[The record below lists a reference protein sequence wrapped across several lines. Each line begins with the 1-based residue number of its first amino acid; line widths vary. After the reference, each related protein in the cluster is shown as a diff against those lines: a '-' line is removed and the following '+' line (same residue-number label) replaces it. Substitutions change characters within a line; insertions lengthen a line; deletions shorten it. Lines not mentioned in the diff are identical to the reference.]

1 MISAI
6 ILAAGESKRMGVPK
20 MLLQW
25 GETTVLEHVISVF
38 AKTGIKDILIIT
50 GAHKVEIEKVISKS
64 KTHHP
69 VRSVFNENF
78 SDGEMLSSIQCGIQE
93 LSDQAVGAAVIGLGD
108 QPQVQKETVRSILN
122 IHQSN
127 ENLIIVPSFEMKRGH
142 PWLIPRRF
150 WKDILDM
157 KPPLTLRDF
166 LALRAALIHYVIIN
180 NPSILTDL
188 DTPQD
193 YENYRPK

>member
-1 MISAI
+1 MTSAI

-64 KTHHP
+64 KTHDP

-127 ENLIIVPSFEMKRGH
+127 ENSIIVPSFEMKRGH

-166 LALRAALIHYVIIN
+166 LALRAALIHYVVIN

-193 YENYRPK
+193 YENYRPR